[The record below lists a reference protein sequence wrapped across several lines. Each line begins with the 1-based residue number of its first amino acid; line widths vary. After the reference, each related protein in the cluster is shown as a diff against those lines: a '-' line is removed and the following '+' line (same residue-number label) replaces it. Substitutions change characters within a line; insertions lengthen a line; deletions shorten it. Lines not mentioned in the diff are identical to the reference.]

1 MHDGALLRPAVS
13 TRPDPTALDSWRV
26 FLRAHAVITR
36 RLEAELIEE
45 QDLPL
50 ASYDVLVQLVD
61 APGHRLRMTELASA
75 VLLSRSGLSRLVD
88 RLQREGLVRREVATE
103 DARGMYAVLQPA
115 GLSRL
120 RNAAPTHLRGVAE
133 HMTSKFS
140 DDELAALR
148 ALLDRLCDWPLRLND
163 VSATLDD
170 VDREQ

>member
-1 MHDGALLRPAVS
+1 MSDAARP
-13 TRPDPTALDSWRV
+13 PTAATRLDPATLASWRT
-26 FLRAHAVITR
+26 FLRAHAVVTR

-45 QDLPL
+45 QNLPL

-88 RLQREGLVRREVATE
+88 RLHREGLVNREAASE
-103 DARGMYAVLQPA
+103 DGRGMYAVLQPA
-115 GLSRL
+115 GLTRL

-140 DDELAALR
+140 AAELEALRDLLTRLCEIPAALTATSGTLSDSDR
-148 ALLDRLCDWPLRLND
+148 A
-163 VSATLDD
+163 
-170 VDREQ
+170 Q

>member
-1 MHDGALLRPAVS
+1 MHEGAQSRSVVS
-13 TRPDPTALDSWRV
+13 TRPGPTALASWRV
-26 FLRAHAVITR
+26 FLRAHAEITR
-36 RLEAELIEE
+36 RLEAELLAE

-88 RLQREGLVRREVATE
+88 RLHREGLVSREAASE
-103 DARGMYAVLQPA
+103 DGRGMYAALQPA
-115 GLSRL
+115 GLTRL
-120 RNAAPTHLRGVAE
+120 RDAAPTHLRGVAE

-140 DDELAALR
+140 DDELDALR
-148 ALLDRLCDWPLRLND
+148 ALLDRLCDWPLRLSD

-170 VDREQ
+170 VDLRE